1 MTFTEGD
8 AAHARRVHS
17 MLTWAFILGGAAV
30 FGVIFLLAQ
39 QEQKLPD
46 CMGEMYNPFNEK
58 RASAWNAPCITRSGN
73 TITSEGRL
81 VQQ

>member
-1 MTFTEGD
+1 MTIAAGD
-8 AAHARRVHS
+8 AAYARRVHS

-46 CMGEMYNPFNEK
+46 CMGEMYSPNDENY
-58 RASAWNAPCITRSGN
+58 ASAWNAPCINRSGD
-73 TITSEGRL
+73 TITSDGTL
-81 VQQ
+81 VQR